1 MGIAMKLYDTR
12 GSNMMNKCRIYL
24 KIISLFNLLLFD
36 TDTIHPSYL
45 QGKTLPSRISQHI

>member
-45 QGKTLPSRISQHI
+45 QGKTFPSRISQHI